1 MSSYNSSVHKAI
13 KASPF
18 SILLGFEARNPFNN
32 FQFNTT
38 PFYGDKIQDELMKRL
53 QFARNLAKKNNM
65 EYKQTYKKYSDSK
78 VLPNKFSE
86 GMLCWLHQPE
96 LLKIN
101 PKICS
106 PFFGPWVILTL
117 VGKMNAVIQYLANKK
132 TRFVNINRL
141 RHYNLQTNHL
151 NPILHRG
158 GVQRT
163 PPGGISR
170 VTPQWTVRWSS
181 NFMTLFLS
189 TFLMS
194 HLGHF
199 S

>member
-1 MSSYNSSVHKAI
+1 
-13 KASPF
+13 
-18 SILLGFEARNPFNN
+18 
-32 FQFNTT
+32 
-38 PFYGDKIQDELMKRL
+38 MKRL

-141 RHYNLQTNHL
+141 RHYNLQTNHFNKNQPNNIVPLQSQGKPFSDNDNQLETKDSTVQYHEFDNTGYVNIL
-151 NPILHRG
+151 NPSEPAPQPIQIKVEGEATQPSIQLPSDSG
-158 GVQRT
+158 GGAAQHTQVL
-163 PPGGISR
+163 R
-170 VTPQWTVRWSS
+170 VI
-181 NFMTLFLS
+181 
-189 TFLMS
+189 
-194 HLGHF
+194 HF
-199 S
+199 VYL